1 MSRAVSISASLVSVP
16 LTVRYLGTE
25 RYGLW
30 MTISSVI
37 AFLSF
42 SDLGISNGLMNG
54 IAKAHGRDD
63 RLLARQYVSSALL
76 ILSAISIALGLAFT
90 ILYPS
95 VHWASLFRVHSYQAV
110 VETGPAVAAFSA
122 CFLLNIPASIV
133 TRIQSGYQE
142 GYQSNLWTSSGS
154 VLSLLTLLI
163 VIHYHGSLALLV
175 LAIAGAPILTLLMN
189 GVALLRRRPWLFPS
203 WRFLRWESS
212 KDLVRIGAL
221 FFALQ
226 IAGAVGFSSD
236 NIVLTRILGPEA
248 VTQYA
253 VPFRLF
259 SVGAMVTS
267 FLIAPL
273 WPAYG
278 EALER
283 RDLSW
288 IRNTLYRS
296 LILVGAISIGLGGV
310 LALVGAKLIALWV
323 GPQIHPSP
331 LLLGSLAVWGVV
343 SAVSSAVAM
352 FLNGISVVRF
362 QVILSLIGASI
373 NILISVYLTRRV
385 GIPGVV
391 LGSIVSQIAIGLIP
405 YYLYVRRYFTLA
417 RFTDTDASTAVLS
430 VP

>member
-1 MSRAVSISASLVSVP
+1 
-16 LTVRYLGTE
+16 
-25 RYGLW
+25 
-30 MTISSVI
+30 
-37 AFLSF
+37 
-42 SDLGISNGLMNG
+42 
-54 IAKAHGRDD
+54 
-63 RLLARQYVSSALL
+63 
-76 ILSAISIALGLAFT
+76 
-90 ILYPS
+90 
-95 VHWASLFRVHSYQAV
+95 
-110 VETGPAVAAFSA
+110 
-122 CFLLNIPASIV
+122 
-133 TRIQSGYQE
+133 
-142 GYQSNLWTSSGS
+142 
-154 VLSLLTLLI
+154 
-163 VIHYHGSLALLV
+163 
-175 LAIAGAPILTLLMN
+175 
-189 GVALLRRRPWLFPS
+189 
-203 WRFLRWESS
+203 
-212 KDLVRIGAL
+212 
-221 FFALQ
+221 
-226 IAGAVGFSSD
+226 
-236 NIVLTRILGPEA
+236 
-248 VTQYA
+248 
-253 VPFRLF
+253 
-259 SVGAMVTS
+259 MVTS